1 MRVAALFPRSIRKV
15 GWRHGCFW
23 DLVGLKKREAAKHRY
38 INLDEIGKD

>member
-1 MRVAALFPRSIRKV
+1 MLFPRCLPLKVKV